1 MSGLV
6 KQATFSHRMHC
17 SECGSL
23 LRLKSGDQVAK
34 TDKLH
39 PSINW
44 SGDIV
49 TFIEPCRECIET
61 ELAPARALKA
71 ALDLC
76 FKPKTPDNS
85 KG

>member
-1 MSGLV
+1 MSGLI
-6 KQATFSHRMHC
+6 KNATFSHRMHC

-39 PSINW
+39 PAISW
-44 SGDIV
+44 SCYIV
-49 TFIEPCRECIET
+49 TFIEPCRECIEA
-61 ELAPARALKA
+61 EVAPARALKA

-76 FKPKTPDNS
+76 FKVDTNN